1 MKKTSRKLNGL
12 TRVSCLMDTDKRGS
26 VMKAF
31 TSSHFS
37 CSPQHRSFMIGV
49 FITKLIEC
57 VNDHLELCM
66 VIISTV
72 LRSCFGKISLE
83 NYIIKTCKF
92 LPQKSAK
99 VKHGLSPQI
108 INNVFQLKSVPYI
121 MKRQDR

>member
-31 TSSHFS
+31 SN
-37 CSPQHRSFMIGV
+37 CYSPQHRCFMIGV

-66 VIISTV
+66 VIINTV
-72 LRSCFGKISLE
+72 LRSCFGKISPE